1 MVLYYRDTSYFFVLF
16 YSGQFSNFPY
26 LLGLDIP
33 VPLIHG
39 YMLYLYILYL
49 TGRQPNRYNW
59 LLHFAPAIITYIY
72 LINFFIL
79 TPQEKVYIYEY
90 GTTAYRIFRKIIKV
104 VIISSGILYVI
115 LSILAISRYKNKSL
129 ICIPISKKLI

>member
-1 MVLYYRDTSYFFVLF
+1 MVLYYRDTSYFRVILF
-16 YSGQFSNFPY
+16 RSIFNFPY

-79 TPQEKVYIYEY
+79 TLRRRSIYMNMVLLPTESSEKLLRWLLFHPVFYTLYSAFWQLA
-90 GTTAYRIFRKIIKV
+90 GIKTN
-104 VIISSGILYVI
+104 L
-115 LSILAISRYKNKSL
+115 
-129 ICIPISKKLI
+129 